1 MAAVN
6 SRPPALLLLGEG
18 GVPAAH
24 RLQEKLPGSTIH
36 GLAGRVAQAEVIFE
50 RFGAEIRRLFEDDV
64 PIVAFCA
71 AGIVVRALAPILQN
85 KRAEPPVLAVAEDGS
100 AVVPLLGGLRGVN
113 DLARTIGAAFG
124 TKAAVTATGEVRFA
138 ATLEHPPPGYE
149 ARNPEAGKRIMSDL
163 LAGER
168 VRLSG
173 EAPWLRETRLP
184 FDPQGRLAITI
195 TPEDRQP
202 ENGELMFHPRS
213 IAVGMVEVTS
223 DLTDQVIQALARRG
237 LAQHSVAAV
246 IAAERDAGRPEI
258 HAAAAVLG
266 RPLRLAGDPAAT
278 LAAIASPTIDG
289 PIMLAVATAPL
300 DLAGIGRACGR
311 LAIIGLGPGDPDWLA
326 PGARRELAR
335 ATDIV
340 GYGPYVEMAGP
351 FAAHQATHV
360 SDNREEMARARHALT
375 LAAVGRSVAVVS
387 SGDPGVFAMA
397 AAVLEALHGSVE
409 PAWHGVELVIVPGI
423 SAAHAA
429 AARAGAPLGHDF
441 CALSLS
447 DNLKPW
453 DIIERRLDLAAAADL
468 VLALYNPA
476 SRARPWQIERAVEI
490 IGRHRDPATPVVIA
504 RDVGRPDEIVR
515 VVRLADFPHTDID
528 MRTMVIVGSSTTRT
542 FPRTAGGQWTYTPR
556 WYGAG
561 PTSQRR

>member
-1 MAAVN
+1 MAGVN
-6 SRPPALLLLGEG
+6 PRPPALLLLGEG
-18 GVPAAH
+18 SVRAAR
-24 RLQEKLPGSTIH
+24 RLQERLPGSTVY
-36 GLAGRVAQAEVIFE
+36 GLAGRVTDADVFFD
-50 RFGAEIRRLFEDDV
+50 RSGVEIRRLFEDDV

-71 AGIVVRALAPILQN
+71 AGIVIRALAPFLQN

-100 AVVPLLGGLRGVN
+100 AVVPLLGGLSGVN

-124 TKAAVTATGEVRFA
+124 TRAAVTATGEVCFA

-173 EAPWLRETRLP
+173 GAPWLRETGLP
-184 FDPQGRLAITI
+184 FDPQGRLAIVI

-202 ENGELMFHPRS
+202 ADGELVFHPRS
-213 IAVGMVEVTS
+213 IAVGVVEVTP
-223 DLTDQVIQALARRG
+223 DLTERVTRALATHG
-237 LAQHSVAAV
+237 LARHSVAAV
-246 IAAERDAGRPEI
+246 VAAERDAAQPEI
-258 HAAAAVLG
+258 QAAAAALG

-278 LAAIASPTIDG
+278 LAAIVTPTIDG
-289 PIMLAVATAPL
+289 PIMLAVAAAPL

-311 LAIIGLGPGDPDWLA
+311 LAVVGLGPGDPDWLA
-326 PGARRELAR
+326 PAARRELAR

-360 SDNREEMARARHALT
+360 SDNREEMVRARQALT
-375 LAAVGRSVAVVS
+375 LAAAGRSVAVVS

-397 AAVLEALHGSVE
+397 AAVMEALHGSAE
-409 PAWHGVELVIVPGI
+409 PAWHGVELVVVPGI

-453 DIIERRLDLAAAADL
+453 EIIERRLDLAAAADL

-490 IGRHRDPATPVVIA
+490 IRRHRDPPTPVVIA
-504 RDVGRPDEIVR
+504 RDVGRHDELVR
-515 VVRLADFPHTDID
+515 VVRLADLPQADID
-528 MRTMVIVGSSTTRT
+528 MRTVVIVGSSSTRT
-542 FPRTAGGQWTYTPR
+542 FPRTAGGEWTYTPR
-556 WYGAG
+556 RYGEL
-561 PTSQRR
+561 PPSEST